1 MKKRIVSFLL
11 ALVMAVSLLPVS
23 AFAANGAYT
32 VAEDT
37 TAQQGE
43 DNSKVTVYFSLS
55 DNGKYKTGTSGKT
68 LAYVPVTVEYF
79 DLDDYGLG
87 QYTRADAGEQPTVLH
102 LFIKM
107 LEQEYLNGGKL
118 TADSDALTV
127 SGAAGSMFMTKFWGH
142 DQNLTYYVNHV
153 YPIMSGNTG
162 ATADW
167 IILKDGDVV
176 DVAMFDD
183 WSFWSDAYAG
193 FQYFMDGDAPTHSY
207 TATAGEAKTITC
219 KTAQTNMM
227 SPSGTQYNVCGTQT
241 VYYGKTLFASDAQSV
256 TTDSSG
262 AASITFPEAGDW
274 YVWANGAKGKSTNNV
289 VSSPAYA
296 AVTVEAGGVT
306 TPKLTLTTDKESVIW
321 NEKVTVTATN
331 EKGEPV
337 VCNWTVNDPS
347 VMPYSAKNPWD
358 GQSSIAIKGTEVKNA
373 LVLTATSVDD
383 PTLQGELQFNVLPL
397 AEVYAVFGDGTKQ
410 PLTMKAETR
419 AVGNGTFNVIEIP
432 AAVDHILVRPAKGY
446 TIIDNSGPAT
456 GTTLWTPEYDSEGF
470 CAVTRAQGD
479 LSKTTFAPERV
490 LFTRGILPKYPES
503 DWFCNRIQVEKKNVF
518 LAWEQDTDSPIQEV
532 KVENA
537 TLYTPV
543 QTAQNRFSMIL
554 DRNAETASFL
564 FNTEAKKVYLTDEQ
578 YKAEGAA
585 LEQKDGFYVLP
596 VNASE
601 LEASGLHSRRMEKTY
616 YVLAESTTG
625 RKLRFN
631 VTVYQRDNA
640 MDTPTAVEEYL
651 CLASQYTNNA
661 NNATGTYGTMPERAL
676 AGFPQSG
683 TGMNM
688 LVSLGNFGGY
698 IIYRFDQLI
707 TNDPNH
713 PYGVDFVV
721 RGNNYGTNDFSFYEP
736 ANVLVSQDGKTWYTL
751 AGSDHYSN
759 HAYWDYTITYT
770 KSTGTSTVYGGAS
783 GTAAD
788 WTDSM
793 GYSGTS
799 YLYPNKALY
808 PLFPWTA
815 ENDTSITVTG
825 TLLGGKGTT
834 RNEIFDVAVPKWGY
848 ADTCYNGLNPYTGAE
863 GGEVFD
869 LDWAV
874 DENGQP
880 VKLDWVKYVKVQTAS
895 NVDGGGIGEKSTEV
909 SAIYKTDAAAAP
921 VGVTAAPASISINGQ
936 KLALKDG
943 VDVYSAVADTAVEVA
958 VDAPEGANVYINDV
972 YGKSAKFD
980 SLNHRMVRVVVQEDE
995 KEPVIY
1001 YVNLKTQAQADE
1013 DAVADV
1019 IAKIDA
1025 IGTVTLDS
1033 KSAIDEARKAYD
1045 KLAAEQQAKVS
1056 NYAAL
1061 TAAET
1066 TYAKLVQD
1074 KADQD
1079 AADAVIA
1086 KINAI
1091 GTVTLKSK
1099 KAIDA
1104 ARKAYDKLTAAQ
1116 QAKVSNYATLTAA
1129 EAAYAKLVT
1138 DKADQDAADA
1148 VIAKINAIG
1157 VVSRAAKSRI
1167 DAARKAYDG
1176 LTDAQK
1182 ALVPASVVKTL
1193 TDAET
1198 AYSNLPP
1205 RHSSDDTAD
1214 NTKPAQSSRTGDAG
1228 IAIYAAISLLSV
1240 TGGAW
1245 VIGKRRKH

>member
-1 MKKRIVSFLL
+1 MKKRILSLLL
-11 ALVMAVSLLPVS
+11 ALMMVLSLIPTL
-23 AFAANGAYT
+23 AFAA
-32 VAEDT
+32 
-37 TAQQGE
+37 GE

-55 DNGKYKTGTSGKT
+55 DNGKYKNGTSGKT

-87 QYTRADAGEQPTVLH
+87 KYTRADAGEQPTVLH

-107 LEQEYLNGGKL
+107 LEQEYLNSGKL
-118 TADSDALTV
+118 TVGGDALTV
-127 SGAAGSMFMTKFWGH
+127 SGGAGSMYMTQFWGH

-153 YPIMSGNTG
+153 YPIMSGSTG

-183 WSFWSDAYAG
+183 WSFWGDAYAG

-207 TATAGEAKTITC
+207 TATAGEAKVITC

-241 VYYGKTLFASDAQSV
+241 VYYGKTLFAGDAKSV
-256 TTDSSG
+256 TTDSNG

-274 YVWANGAKGKSTNNV
+274 YVWANGAKGKSTTNV

-296 AVTVEAGGVT
+296 AVTVEAGGGVT
-306 TPKLTLTTDKESVIW
+306 APKLTLTMDKESVVW
-321 NEKVTVTATN
+321 SQKVAVTATN
-331 EKGEPV
+331 EKDEPV
-337 VCNWTVNDPS
+337 VCNWKVSDPS
-347 VMPYSAKNPWD
+347 VTLYSAKYSWD
-358 GQSSIAIKGTEVKNA
+358 EQTSISIKGTEVKNGI
-373 LVLTATSVDD
+373 VLTATSVDD
-383 PTLQGELQFNVLPL
+383 PTLQAELRFDVLPL

-432 AAVDHILVRPAKGY
+432 ADADHIIVRPAAGFD
-446 TIIDNSGPAT
+446 ISDGSGPNT
-456 GTTLWTPEYDSEGF
+456 NTPQWTPEYDSEGY
-470 CAVTRAQGD
+470 CAVTRAEGD
-479 LSKTTFAPERV
+479 LEKTTYAPERITFNRAV
-490 LFTRGILPKYPES
+490 LPKYPAAV
-503 DWFCNRIQVEKKNVF
+503 WFCSRINVAKNAIY
-518 LAWEQDTDSPIQEV
+518 LAWELSTDNPIQEI
-532 KVENA
+532 KAENA

-543 QTAQNRFSMIL
+543 RLTQSSFRMLL
-554 DRNAETASFL
+554 DRNAETAAFL
-564 FNTEAKKVYLTDEQ
+564 FATDAEKVYLTDEQ
-578 YKAEGAA
+578 YKTEGAT

-596 VNASE
+596 VKASDLEPNAK
-601 LEASGLHSRRMEKTY
+601 LPNLMEKTY
-616 YVLAESTTG
+616 YVVAESATG
-625 RKLRFN
+625 RKLRIN
-631 VTVYQRDNA
+631 VKVNQRDNA

-651 CLASQYTNNA
+651 CLASQYTDNA
-661 NNATGTYGTMPERAL
+661 NSVTGLYGTMPERTL
-676 AGFPQSG
+676 AGYPQSG
-683 TGMNM
+683 TGMGM
-688 LVSLGNFGGY
+688 IVSLGNFGGY
-698 IIYRFDQLI
+698 ITYRFDQLI

-834 RNEIFDVAVPKWGY
+834 RNEIFNVAVPKWGY

-980 SLNHRMVRVVVQEDE
+980 SLNHRMVRVVVQEGE

-1025 IGTVTLDS
+1025 IGKVTKDS
-1033 KSAIDEARKAYD
+1033 GSSIK
-1045 KLAAEQQAKVS
+1045 
-1056 NYAAL
+1056 
-1061 TAAET
+1061 
-1066 TYAKLVQD
+1066 
-1074 KADQD
+1074 
-1079 AADAVIA
+1079 
-1086 KINAI
+1086 
-1091 GTVTLKSK
+1091 
-1099 KAIDA
+1099 A
-1104 ARKAYDKLTAAQ
+1104 ARKAYDAL
-1116 QAKVSNYATLTAA
+1116 S
-1129 EAAYAKLVT
+1129 
-1138 DKADQDAADA
+1138 
-1148 VIAKINAIG
+1148 
-1157 VVSRAAKSRI
+1157 
-1167 DAARKAYDG
+1167 
-1176 LTDAQK
+1176 DAQK
-1182 ALVPASVVKTL
+1182 ELVTNYQTL
-1193 TDAET
+1193 LDAEKSYKKLT
-1198 AYSNLPP
+1198 RPTGG
-1205 RHSSDDTAD
+1205 SSSSSTTDDKKND
-1214 NTKPAQSSRTGDAG
+1214 GKDVKSGNTGDAG
-1228 IAIYAAISLLSV
+1228 ITLYLGMGLVAVMAGAVIV
-1240 TGGAW
+1240 TR
-1245 VIGKRRKH
+1245 KRKEN

>member
-1 MKKRIVSFLL
+1 MKKRILSLLL
-11 ALVMAVSLLPVS
+11 ALVMVLSLIPTL
-23 AFAANGAYT
+23 AFAA
-32 VAEDT
+32 
-37 TAQQGE
+37 GE
-43 DNSKVTVYFSLS
+43 DYSKVTVYFSLS
-55 DNGKYKTGTSGKT
+55 DNGKYKNGTSGKT

-87 QYTRADAGEQPTVLH
+87 KYTRADAGEQPTVLH

-107 LEQEYLNGGKL
+107 LEQEYLNSGKL
-118 TADSDALTV
+118 TVGGDALTV
-127 SGAAGSMFMTKFWGH
+127 SGGAGSMYMTQFWGH

-153 YPIMSGNTG
+153 YPIMSGSTG

-207 TATAGEAKTITC
+207 TATAGEAKVITC

-241 VYYGKTLFASDAQSV
+241 VYYGKTLFAGDAKSV
-256 TTDSSG
+256 TTDSNG

-274 YVWANGAKGKSTNNV
+274 YVWANGAKGKSTTNV

-296 AVTVEAGGVT
+296 AVTVEAGGGVT
-306 TPKLTLTTDKESVIW
+306 APKLTLTMDKESVVW
-321 NEKVTVTATN
+321 SQKVAVTATN
-331 EKGEPV
+331 EKDEPV
-337 VCNWTVNDPS
+337 VCNWKVSDPS
-347 VMPYSAKNPWD
+347 VTLYSAKYSWD
-358 GQSSIAIKGTEVKNA
+358 EQTSISIKGTEVKNGI
-373 LVLTATSVDD
+373 VLTATSVDD
-383 PTLQGELQFNVLPL
+383 PTLQAELRFDVLPL

-432 AAVDHILVRPAKGY
+432 ADADHIIVRPAAGFD
-446 TIIDNSGPAT
+446 ISDGSGPNT
-456 GTTLWTPEYDSEGF
+456 NTPQWTPEYDSEGY
-470 CAVTRAQGD
+470 CAVTRAEGD
-479 LSKTTFAPERV
+479 LEKTTYAPERITFNRAV
-490 LFTRGILPKYPES
+490 LPKYPAAV
-503 DWFCNRIQVEKKNVF
+503 WFCSRINVAKNAIY
-518 LAWEQDTDSPIQEV
+518 LAWELSTDNPIQEI
-532 KVENA
+532 KAENA

-543 QTAQNRFSMIL
+543 RLTQSSFRMLL
-554 DRNAETASFL
+554 DRNVETAAFL
-564 FNTEAKKVYLTDEQ
+564 FATDAEKVYLTDEQ
-578 YKAEGAA
+578 YKTEGAT

-596 VNASE
+596 VKASDLEPNAK
-601 LEASGLHSRRMEKTY
+601 LPNLMEKTY
-616 YVLAESTTG
+616 YVVAESATG
-625 RKLRFN
+625 RKLRIN
-631 VTVYQRDNA
+631 VKVNQRDNA

-651 CLASQYTNNA
+651 CLASQYTDNA
-661 NNATGTYGTMPERAL
+661 NSVTGLYGTMPERTL
-676 AGFPQSG
+676 AGYPQSG
-683 TGMNM
+683 TGMGM
-688 LVSLGNFGGY
+688 IVSLGNFGGY
-698 IIYRFDQLI
+698 ITYRFDQLI

-825 TLLGGKGTT
+825 TLLGGEGTT
-834 RNEIFDVAVPKWGY
+834 REEIFDVATPKWGY

-895 NVDGGGIGEKSTEV
+895 NVDGGSIGEKSTEV

-980 SLNHRMVRVVVQEDE
+980 SLNHRMVRVVVQEGE

-1025 IGTVTLDS
+1025 IGKVTKDS
-1033 KSAIDEARKAYD
+1033 GSDIK
-1045 KLAAEQQAKVS
+1045 
-1056 NYAAL
+1056 
-1061 TAAET
+1061 
-1066 TYAKLVQD
+1066 
-1074 KADQD
+1074 
-1079 AADAVIA
+1079 
-1086 KINAI
+1086 
-1091 GTVTLKSK
+1091 
-1099 KAIDA
+1099 A
-1104 ARKAYDKLTAAQ
+1104 ARKAYDAL
-1116 QAKVSNYATLTAA
+1116 S
-1129 EAAYAKLVT
+1129 
-1138 DKADQDAADA
+1138 
-1148 VIAKINAIG
+1148 
-1157 VVSRAAKSRI
+1157 
-1167 DAARKAYDG
+1167 
-1176 LTDAQK
+1176 DAQK
-1182 ALVPASVVKTL
+1182 ELVTNYQTL
-1193 TDAET
+1193 LDAEKSYKKLT
-1198 AYSNLPP
+1198 RPTGG
-1205 RHSSDDTAD
+1205 SSSSSTTDDKKND
-1214 NTKPAQSSRTGDAG
+1214 GKDVKSGNTGDAG
-1228 IAIYAAISLLSV
+1228 ITLYLGMGLVAVMAGAVIV
-1240 TGGAW
+1240 TR
-1245 VIGKRRKH
+1245 KRKEN